1 MFKVYCE
8 CSLKDAEK
16 TANELKSKS
25 GVTKVFINRITI
37 LRDNQTQY
45 LVCANKNDVVIA
57 DDRVVELVAI
67 VEWWGKQWW
76 LNLFEYT
83 IKDNQ
88 GNDVDYDYKS
98 IVKDFWN
105 TGLYP
110 NKIELVGAIIRF
122 GKGHLIVNKIIETFN
137 EMEK

>member
-8 CSLKDAEK
+8 CSLEDAEK

-45 LVCANKNDVVIA
+45 LICANRNDVVIT

-67 VEWWGKQWW
+67 VE
-76 LNLFEYT
+76 
-83 IKDNQ
+83 
-88 GNDVDYDYKS
+88 
-98 IVKDFWN
+98 
-105 TGLYP
+105 
-110 NKIELVGAIIRF
+110 
-122 GKGHLIVNKIIETFN
+122 
-137 EMEK
+137 

>member
-1 MFKVYCE
+1 M
-8 CSLKDAEK
+8 
-16 TANELKSKS
+16 
-25 GVTKVFINRITI
+25 
-37 LRDNQTQY
+37 
-45 LVCANKNDVVIA
+45 KN
-57 DDRVVELVAI
+57 
-67 VEWWGKQWW
+67 
-76 LNLFEYT
+76 NLFEYT

-98 IVKDFWN
+98 IVKDFWD